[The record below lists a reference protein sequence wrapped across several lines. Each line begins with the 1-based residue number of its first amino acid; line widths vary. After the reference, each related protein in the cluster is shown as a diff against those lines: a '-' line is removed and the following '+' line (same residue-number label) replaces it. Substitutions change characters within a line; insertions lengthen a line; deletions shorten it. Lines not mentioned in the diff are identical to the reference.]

1 MIDLLLCDDVVIT
14 ILNLEISRCH
24 LADSVTELYLSVCST
39 YSTIIFPH
47 STNHIIV
54 LLATSLPLQWSLLKF
69 FNTHIV
75 GEVLIDYSKGQF
87 VDLFVF
93 MLLKEFNFIQP

>member
-1 MIDLLLCDDVVIT
+1 MIDLLLRDDFVARIS
-14 ILNLEISRCH
+14 NLEIPRCH
-24 LADSVTELYLSVCST
+24 LADSITELYLSVCST
-39 YSTIIFPH
+39 CSTIIFSH
-47 STNHIIV
+47 STNHIIA
-54 LLATSLPLQWSLLKF
+54 LLATSLPLQSSVLKF

-87 VDLFVF
+87 VDFFVF